1 MRIFAKVAF
10 KFINYKCIVH
20 SGWKPRNANLDNAN
34 HKKFVRDLI
43 LCHFCC
49 DSAFS
54 VPEIVR
60 HQALPYFVCEADN
73 CEFYSKKL
81 PDTEEDMKNQHG
93 INEYKP
99 YQCRHCDSTQAFS
112 KFAKHMLVY
121 AYEKSTTNVIS
132 VTRNFT
138 ICQC

>member
-34 HKKFVRDLI
+34 HKKIVQDLI

-121 AYEKSTTNVIS
+121 AYEKSTTNVKLHNLP
-132 VTRNFT
+132 VLKWR
-138 ICQC
+138 